1 MARDTTRR
9 HATPE
14 ERTFFESLLRLRTT
28 YGQRDV
34 ADAKP
39 VMSLHHALA
48 AANAAMVEAVHSP
61 VMRLGLAAN

>member
-9 HATPE
+9 HATDE

-28 YGQRDV
+28 YGQRDI

-48 AANAAMVEAVHSP
+48 VANAAMVEAVQPP
-61 VMRLGLAAN
+61 VVRLGLAAN